1 MHRCSY
7 FNINVIVVGSTA
19 LIEVVR
25 SARLDIIV
33 LLIQEGANVNAPVS
47 GETPLSI
54 AAETRWKPL
63 MGLLLEYGAN
73 PQTACEI
80 LQSHQHSL
88 SGQAPVHLLTD
99 VVSEWRNDKRA
110 SDISRLQSKFLEAY
124 SKISEEA
131 WEISSG
137 QAETWQVLLDWKRSV
152 NRTAGRAWRS
162 GIGMLRKLGNGAV
175 PTRMNE
181 VIMGITLA
189 RSMAAII
196 SETDQG
202 VLADLHEDLTR
213 WRALF
218 PESDRPAFA
227 VIVKKLWG
235 MSIEEDFAWEAQVD
249 SEVQKNFQEMAQR
262 PMEKA
267 GDVFGSEELLDGPGS
282 TGNDDEGMGNMDLD
296 APFHLDKC
304 PPDDPPSTL
313 GRGSNQSTILWLM
326 AGVIFACGI
335 VALLGK
341 IMYFFSFTEL
351 SDIGIVIHGLSTGWS
366 TVTAAIQAIRQN
378 GFSALFEIIITH
390 AASPL
395 EPDDAF
401 SCDVLRGAVH
411 DLISRGC
418 ILSFD
423 ALRWFLDAQTSI
435 SKMVTSPLNSDG
447 IC

>member
-137 QAETWQVLLDWKRSV
+137 QAETWQVLLHWKRSV
-152 NRTAGRAWRS
+152 NSTAGRAWRS
-162 GIGMLRKLGNGAV
+162 GIGMLRKLRNGAV

-282 TGNDDEGMGNMDLD
+282 TGND
-296 APFHLDKC
+296 
-304 PPDDPPSTL
+304 
-313 GRGSNQSTILWLM
+313 
-326 AGVIFACGI
+326 V
-335 VALLGK
+335 
-341 IMYFFSFTEL
+341 EL
-351 SDIGIVIHGLSTGWS
+351 
-366 TVTAAIQAIRQN
+366 
-378 GFSALFEIIITH
+378 
-390 AASPL
+390 
-395 EPDDAF
+395 
-401 SCDVLRGAVH
+401 
-411 DLISRGC
+411 
-418 ILSFD
+418 
-423 ALRWFLDAQTSI
+423 
-435 SKMVTSPLNSDG
+435 
-447 IC
+447 